1 MEDSAKKSCNMC
13 FELIDSRARK
23 CPYCHHWQ
31 NKLYGFFFHPAIA
44 VLPFALVF
52 LIGPVMMKIMF
63 DPGKSF
69 EKYKELVKI
78 TNTNL
83 TFGQTDCGP
92 NLVVLGTFKNNS
104 DVTWKDLQL
113 EVRFFDKEGKLIDTG
128 QKNEYSFVLQA
139 KSEAPFKVSLKKE
152 FPTEKYVSHSIK
164 VLTAKDAKAMF

>member
-1 MEDSAKKSCNMC
+1 MSK
-13 FELIDSRARK
+13 
-23 CPYCHHWQ
+23 Q
-31 NKLYGFFFHPAIA
+31 FHA
-44 VLPFALVF
+44 VVGCLVVVVVSTT
-52 LIGPVMMKIMF
+52 LPVMMKIMF

-113 EVRFFDKEGKLIDTG
+113 EVQFFDKEGKLIDTG

-152 FPTEKYVSHSIK
+152 FSTEEYVSHSVK